1 MSDEQGEMFTVAQGK
16 RPVSMSREEASAV
29 SPESYTPGF
38 KGDDYSPPRDRPRL
52 KKQFDRVLA
61 GMEDGKWHTI
71 AEVADLTEDPAQSV
85 ARQMRYIRA
94 KPGMKV
100 ERRHDGGGLY
110 AFRVELTTE
119 GSVS

>member
-1 MSDEQGEMFTVAQGK
+1 MIGEQGEMFTVTQGK
-16 RPVSMSREEASAV
+16 REASMSREEASAL

-61 GMEDGKWHTI
+61 VMEDGKWHTI
-71 AEVADLTEDPAQSV
+71 AEDPAQSV

-110 AFRVELTTE
+110 AFRAELTTE

>member
-1 MSDEQGEMFTVAQGK
+1 MSGEQREMFEITGGK
-16 RPVSMSREEASAV
+16 REASMSREEASAV

-61 GMEDGKWHTI
+61 VMEDGKWHTN

-85 ARQMRYIRA
+85 ARQIRYIRA
-94 KPGMKV
+94 RPGMNV

-110 AFRVELTTE
+110 AFRLTR
-119 GSVS
+119 GA